1 MIEIIKELLTPV
13 YLGFQ
18 TVVFSYILYQL
29 LMIYKVKREELKEIK
44 DLKKLVNNTK

>member
-1 MIEIIKELLTPV
+1 MIELIKQLITPV

-18 TVVFSYILYQL
+18 TVVLTYILYHL